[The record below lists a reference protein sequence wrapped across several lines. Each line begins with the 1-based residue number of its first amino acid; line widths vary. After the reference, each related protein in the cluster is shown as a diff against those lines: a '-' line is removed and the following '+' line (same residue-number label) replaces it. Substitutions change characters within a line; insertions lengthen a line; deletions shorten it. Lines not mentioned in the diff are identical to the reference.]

1 MNYKPIFIVGF
12 INKRAKTGKLV
23 EKVLKLKKEIPSII
37 NPIYTSA
44 GNLTIRLVEALKNR
58 DLHTAGLLLNI
69 NHELLSA
76 IGVSIPKLDIIVNIA
91 RKKGA
96 YGAKLTG
103 AGGGG
108 SIIALVDESRL
119 EKVKS
124 SLEKRV
130 KKLFITS
137 IAEDGVKII

>member
-1 MNYKPIFIVGF
+1 L
-12 INKRAKTGKLV
+12 R
-23 EKVLKLKKEIPSII
+23 E
-37 NPIYTSA
+37 
-44 GNLTIRLVEALKNR
+44 
-58 DLHTAGLLLNI
+58 
-69 NHELLSA
+69 
-76 IGVSIPKLDIIVNIA
+76 
-91 RKKGA
+91 KKGA

-130 KKLFITS
+130 KNYLLHRLQKM
-137 IAEDGVKII
+137 E